1 MKKFSLTAFTSAAV
15 LVLAA
20 CGGGEEDTEAPADEQ
35 NEGTQDDTQ
44 DDTAQD
50 DNGGSWY
57 EDLEIDEYDLDADYG
72 DGQYEV
78 DYDYNDGSPEAEIED
93 SRDGES
99 TTMEGEEALNELENI
114 LPSMNVTAD
123 SAEGELLDESLQAFE
138 LEEDYEDIDIDVE
151 FKNDDEL
158 ETEDEQDN

>member
-1 MKKFSLTAFTSAAV
+1 MYWRPA
-15 LVLAA
+15 
-20 CGGGEEDTEAPADEQ
+20 EAERKIQKPPADEQ

-57 EDLEIDEYDLDADYG
+57 EDLEIDEYDLEADYG

-93 SRDGES
+93 SRGGES
-99 TTMEGEEALNELENI
+99 ATMEGEEALNELENI
-114 LPSMNVTAD
+114 LPSMNITAD
-123 SAEGELLDESLQAFE
+123 STEGELLDESLQGFE

>member
-1 MKKFSLTAFTSAAV
+1 MKKFKLAAFSSATA
-15 LVLAA
+15 LLLAA
-20 CGGGEEDTEAPADEQ
+20 CGGGAEETEAPGDDENQ
-35 NEGTQDDTQ
+35 ETEESGQDE
-44 DDTAQD
+44 TAQS

-72 DGQYEV
+72 DSQYEV

-123 SAEGELLDESLQAFE
+123 STEGELLDESLQAFE
-138 LEEDYEDIDIDVE
+138 LEEDYEEIDIDVE
-151 FKNDDEL
+151 FKNDNEL